1 MPPSHRKLARSAR
14 TNAVRSARLPRSIA
28 ESQGAVSLGY
38 RQITIE
44 SLEILKTIER
54 SGEQRVEAAAWPFL
68 LSLPAGASDG
78 DRANDV
84 PWTRC
89 RSATCCDSSRHP
101 GRSIRIQFQQLFAT
115 RFQIKLHLQQWARA
129 SAAPRA
135 PREQL
140 VH

>member
-28 ESQGAVSLGY
+28 ESQGTVSLGY
-38 RQITIE
+38 RQIIIE

-54 SGEQRVEAAAWPFL
+54 SGAQRVEAAAWPFL

-78 DRANDV
+78 DRAKDV

-101 GRSIRIQFQQLFAT
+101 GRSIRIQFQQMFAT
-115 RFQIKLHLQQWARA
+115 RVQIKLHLQQWART
-129 SAAPRA
+129 SATPRA

-140 VH
+140 VL